1 MVQIKNSHLKKIQ
14 IVLFTIFITA
24 SLIAGYGYAI
34 IMNTGLMATLRPVAE
49 LDDSFFRT
57 NFQLYSQSELSN
69 NQQEFLDL
77 LEQYGFKPGC
87 LRTIQDIAQLQTWI
101 GNLVEKVEPYWGPE
115 RGCQLLKIGMNGK
128 GLSCGSLSYIL
139 KDALSLLDIPS
150 RTIQLY
156 KSDFSEDTHVVVEA
170 FISGKW
176 IVFDPTF
183 NVTYENET
191 GPLGIA
197 QIQDRLSEQGPTSVQ
212 QVFHGSRR
220 YPASLDNYYM
230 DWRPLFSN
238 AYVFDINESHG
249 LISKFPP
256 FRYWKGP
263 QKYVF
268 GDKTI
273 LFAKAYNKYYFLF
286 CVVLPLIAI
295 VNFVLCVVLFIWS
308 KKNRKCAAS

>member
-1 MVQIKNSHLKKIQ
+1 MVQIKNSHLTRIQ
-14 IVLFTIFITA
+14 IALFTIFITV
-24 SLIAGYGYAI
+24 SLIAGYGYVVI
-34 IMNTGLMATLRPVAE
+34 TDTVGMALLRPVGE

-57 NFQLYSQSELSN
+57 NLTSHSLSGFSN
-69 NQQEFLDL
+69 NQQKFLEL
-77 LEQYGFKPGC
+77 LEHYGFKPGH

-101 GNLVEKVEPYWGPE
+101 GNLVEKAEPYWGPE
-115 RGCQLLKIGMNGK
+115 RGYQLLKTGMNGK

-139 KDALSLLDIPS
+139 KDALSLLCIPS

-170 FISGKW
+170 FVSGKW

-197 QIQDRLSEQGPTSVQ
+197 QIQDRLSDKGPTSVQ
-212 QVFHGSRR
+212 PVFHGSRR

-238 AYVFDINESHG
+238 AYVFDISESHG
-249 LISKFPP
+249 LISKLPP

-268 GDKTI
+268 GDKTV
-273 LFAKAYNKYYFLF
+273 LFAKAHNKYYFLF
-286 CVVLPLIAI
+286 CVVLPLIA
-295 VNFVLCVVLFIWS
+295 VGNFILCIVLFIWS
-308 KKNRKCAAS
+308 KRNRKCAA